1 MSYRNKVLAI
11 SAGTENCEYK
21 AITSKHY
28 KHLNVLVMM
37 AVGIKFSCFIVF
49 FFVLVFVCFVF
60 FRGRYIQEKQQ
71 QNCQLALLVLQCST
85 GRCWGEMDLFLLSP
99 PHVIC
104 HAESGKQHSAFF
116 SKMLRIVLSV
126 KGSLLQA
133 VSNPF
138 LISFLTVKEMVCKE
152 GTDVNSLLSI
162 LSNFFR
168 KFSC

>member
-1 MSYRNKVLAI
+1 
-11 SAGTENCEYK
+11 
-21 AITSKHY
+21 
-28 KHLNVLVMM
+28 
-37 AVGIKFSCFIVF
+37 
-49 FFVLVFVCFVF
+49 
-60 FRGRYIQEKQQ
+60 
-71 QNCQLALLVLQCST
+71 
-85 GRCWGEMDLFLLSP
+85 MDLFPLSP

-138 LISFLTVKEMVCKE
+138 LISFLTVREMVCKE